1 MDLKTL
7 LPERFRDRDVSF
19 TRMSVGM
26 SGASVWRVH
35 VEGEPFILKVA
46 DPALP
51 AERWSANLQVLQSA
65 AAAGVAPR
73 IIHVDAEGRAVLSAF
88 IEDRSFFS
96 LFRDEDSRDAA
107 LAMLGHTL
115 RRVHDLPS
123 PPEVRFHDPVAF
135 LADVWSQVSGWELP
149 PFVPE
154 TVARVLAETA
164 PSSGRPCVVSH
175 NDVNP
180 TNLVYD
186 GQSLLLL
193 DWDAAGLND
202 PLYDL
207 AAVAV
212 FLRFDEDACR
222 KLISAHDGSSI
233 DTLPEA
239 FLYFRRFIAALCG
252 TAMLQVSQTPT
263 SSQAEA
269 IPLGDLYA
277 QLRSGEVDV
286 RTPAGQR
293 TFALALLRAS
303 SEL

>member
-1 MDLKTL
+1 MDLKAL
-7 LPERFRDRDVSF
+7 LPERFRDRHVSF

-26 SGASVWRVH
+26 SGASVWRVQ
-35 VEGEPFILKVA
+35 VGDESFILKVA
-46 DPALP
+46 DPAQC
-51 AERWSANLQVLQSA
+51 AERWSANLQVLRLVSE
-65 AAAGVAPR
+65 AGVAPR
-73 IIHVDAEGRAVLSAF
+73 IVHVDEERRAVLSVF

-96 LFRDEDSRDAA
+96 LFANEDSRNGA
-107 LAMLGHTL
+107 LATLGHTL

-123 PPEVRFHDPVAF
+123 PPEVRFHDPVEF
-135 LADVWSQVSGWELP
+135 LRDVWSQVSSWELP
-149 PFVPE
+149 SFVPA
-154 TVARVLAETA
+154 TVTRMLAETA
-164 PSSGRPCVVSH
+164 PRSGRELVLSH

-180 TNLVYD
+180 TNLIYD
-186 GQSLLLL
+186 GRSLFLL

-212 FLRFDEDACR
+212 FLRFDDDACR
-222 KLISAHDGSSI
+222 KMIVAHDGASI
-233 DTLPEA
+233 DSLPET
-239 FLYFRRFIAALCG
+239 FVYFRRFIAALCG

-263 SSQAEA
+263 SAPNEA
-269 IPLGDLYA
+269 LSLGDLYA